1 MSESQTEPHV
11 SGEELRAALSS
22 QGRSRVNPLVADNQ
36 PGWEW
41 TTEEHAE
48 LIELRAS
55 SSTLEEQLEELRRE
69 VDTAQV
75 VERELRDAL
84 RRMARAR
91 PWQRRAVLA
100 ELAARGLV

>member
-1 MSESQTEPHV
+1 V
-11 SGEELRAALSS
+11 
-22 QGRSRVNPLVADNQ
+22 
-36 PGWEW
+36 
-41 TTEEHAE
+41 
-48 LIELRAS
+48 ELRAS
-55 SSTLEEQLEELRRE
+55 AATLQEQLEELRRE

-91 PWQRRAVLA
+91 PWQRRSVVA

>member
-22 QGRSRVNPLVADNQ
+22 QGRSRANPLVADA
-36 PGWEW
+36 PPAWEW

-48 LIELRAS
+48 LVELRAS
-55 SSTLEEQLEELRRE
+55 AATLQEQLEELRRE

-91 PWQRRAVLA
+91 PWQRRSVVA